1 MLGSRRLD
9 IIDDFLNV
17 IPIAVRGHELDAYSQ
32 FQGSSVTSLRQI
44 IEDWSLGEGAFLE
57 DVTEKNRT
65 VQLWYWYFVQH

>member
-1 MLGSRRLD
+1 M
-9 IIDDFLNV
+9 IDDFLNF
-17 IPIAVRGHELDAYSQ
+17 IHIAVRGHELDAYSR

-65 VQLWYWYFVQH
+65 VQLWYWYFVQN